1 VHGKALFSDVKV
13 GCVRCHRIQGQ
24 GGQIG
29 PDLAGIGTKYGR
41 PSLIEAVLYPSRQ
54 IAEGYAQTLVRT
66 SAGSVPRAWSAPRR
80 PTNSRSWMPREAAPL
95 RKTEIDARRL
105 GERSLMPDGLQAS
118 MTPKGLQRP
127 DRLPRVAAGPEGF
140 VPLFN
145 GKDLGGWKRGRSTT
159 AIG

>member
-1 VHGKALFSDVKV
+1 VTTTVIAPPLAPSNAPDPAPYAEHAARGSGDPVHGKALFSDVKV

-66 SAGSVPRAWSAPRR
+66 SAGSVLAGLV
-80 PTNSRSWMPREAAPL
+80 RSETADELTLVDAEGKLHAL
-95 RKTEIDARRL
+95 RKTEIDAR
-105 GERSLMPDGLQAS
+105 GWA
-118 MTPKGLQRP
+118 
-127 DRLPRVAAGPEGF
+127 
-140 VPLFN
+140 N
-145 GKDLGGWKRGRSTT
+145 GR
-159 AIG
+159 